1 MRAVIFL
8 LVAFSAMCG
17 YALAESPTIVSG
29 LKSPESV
36 VVGPGGKVY
45 VTLIGERD
53 KAGDGSVVIVDRDSG
68 KITTFATGLDDPKG
82 LVFVGDMLFVADLK
96 KVWKIDA
103 SGNVEVFVD
112 SEAFP
117 RPPVYFTDIAYD
129 GQGAFFVCDSGDRRG
144 NKGAVY
150 RVDSRKRVILV
161 LVGEL
166 TEPQISIPYGLIVD
180 DPDHFFVADYAFGYL
195 YRFDINIGTAQRVGG
210 GFGGAYGFAR
220 ESSGAL
226 YISDWRNGRIFQL
239 TTDFLPPRLL
249 IEKLQAPAGIS
260 LTPNGKTLL
269 IPDTKAGT
277 LTWFPI
283 R

>member
-1 MRAVIFL
+1 MRAIIAL
-8 LVAFSAMCG
+8 LVALSAMCVR
-17 YALAESPTIVSG
+17 ALAESPTTVSG
-29 LKSPESV
+29 LKNPESV

-82 LVFVGDMLFVADLK
+82 LVFVGDSLFVADLK

-103 SGNVEVFVD
+103 SGKVEVFVD

-150 RVDSRKRVILV
+150 RVDSRKRIILV
-161 LVGEL
+161 LDAEI
-166 TEPQISIPYGLIVD
+166 TSPQIAIPYGLIVD
-180 DPDHFFVADYAFGYL
+180 DPDHFFVADYGFGYL

-210 GFGGAYGFAR
+210 GFGNAYGFAR
-220 ESSGAL
+220 EAGGAL
-226 YISDWRNGRIFQL
+226 YVSDWRNGRIYQITSDL
-239 TTDFLPPRLL
+239 EPPRLL
-249 IEKLQAPAGIS
+249 IERLQAPAGIS
-260 LTPNGKTLL
+260 LTPDGKTLL

-277 LTWFPI
+277 LIWFPV